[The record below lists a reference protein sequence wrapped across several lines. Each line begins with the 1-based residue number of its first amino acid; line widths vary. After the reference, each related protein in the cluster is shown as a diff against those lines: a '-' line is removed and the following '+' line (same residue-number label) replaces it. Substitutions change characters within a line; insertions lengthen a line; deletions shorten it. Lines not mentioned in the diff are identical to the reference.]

1 MVVTISIG
9 KKPWIV
15 LEAIAFLET
24 NVKPEWETFEWGCG
38 GSTLW
43 FAGLTKQVTSVETNA
58 EWAAATIQAAVE
70 RGVWPLPVIHTV
82 PPVFVN
88 LAGRTHDGTQW
99 TEGSKATPEW
109 ENEYAGLIDRFYL
122 GQKFGLIVID
132 GGVRHKCAE
141 RALKHM
147 LPGGLMVL
155 DNSGNADTLPATAV
169 LVATL
174 GHGQRFVGPVYAES
188 PEGECIVETGI
199 WRMV

>member
-1 MVVTISIG
+1 MVVTVSVG

-15 LEAIAFLET
+15 LDAIAYLEA
-24 NVKPEWETFEWGCG
+24 NVQPEWETFEWGCG

-43 FAGLTKQVTSVETNA
+43 FAGLTKQVSSVETNP
-58 EWAAATIQAAVE
+58 EWADAVMAAAVE

-82 PPVFVN
+82 PPVFVDR
-88 LAGRTHDGTQW
+88 AGRIHDATQW
-99 TEGSKATPEW
+99 TEDCVATPEW
-109 ENEYAGLIDRFYL
+109 EDEYAGIIDRFY
-122 GQKFGLIVID
+122 QDKKFGLIVID

-147 LPGGLMVL
+147 LPGGLLVL

-169 LVATL
+169 LVAAL
-174 GHGQRFVGPVYAES
+174 GGGHRFVGPVYAES
-188 PEGECIVETGI
+188 PEGECVVETGI